1 MTIYI
6 YCRVSTAEQVE
17 KGESLPAQIKRCK
30 GWLMG
35 QGHDEESSVVI
46 QEEGVSGGKPLSE
59 RPAGGPMLSDL
70 KEGDIVVAWKL
81 DRMFRDTLDALN
93 VAEQF
98 RSMKASLVL
107 MDTGGDVINDAM
119 GELFF
124 TMLAAFAK
132 LERVKIAERMQE
144 GKRSKIE
151 RGMHTGGVPP
161 FGWDSVKFE
170 NGKKLI
176 KNEDEQKIITLLVSL
191 RKKDK
196 LSYERISYY
205 LRKHGYD
212 KHPST
217 WMRIYDKNNT
227 NQRNEK

>member
-30 GWLMG
+30 AWLVT
-35 QGHDEESSVVI
+35 QGHDEESATII
-46 QEEGVSGGKPLSE
+46 QEEAVSGGKPLAD
-59 RPAGGPMLSDL
+59 RPAGGPMIQAL
-70 KEGDIVVAWKL
+70 KTGDIVVAWKL

-93 VAEQF
+93 VAQKF
-98 RSMKASLVL
+98 RTIKASLVL

-151 RGMHTGGVPP
+151 RGMHTGGLAP
-161 FGWDSVKFE
+161 FGWKSVKFE
-170 NGKKLI
+170 NGKKLV
-176 KNEDEQKIITLLVSL
+176 EDEDQQKVLQRLNEL
-191 RKKDK
+191 RAGGS
-196 LSYERISYY
+196 SYEIISDHMLNHFYI
-205 LRKHGYD
+205 K

-217 WMRIYDKNNT
+217 WMRIYDRGQN
-227 NQRNEK
+227 RR